1 MSEAKHNGSYL
12 QVFPVNGTERCQP
25 GAHDG
30 WAVNKIDA
38 NAHAIYAG
46 TIQSDRVP
54 AEVLKEIF
62 DAYPEVEGKVQVQWQ
77 STSGALEQ
85 TDVSDPLKIMDEL
98 MVVVSD
104 ETPDDA
110 ENTDDHP
117 LEEMRSILM
126 DVDELMNETPE
137 PA

>member
-1 MSEAKHNGSYL
+1 MSEAKHNGSY
-12 QVFPVNGTERCQP
+12 
-25 GAHDG
+25 
-30 WAVNKIDA
+30 
-38 NAHAIYAG
+38 
-46 TIQSDRVP
+46 IQSDRVP
-54 AEVLKEIF
+54 AEVIKEIF

-104 ETPDDA
+104 ETPDEA